1 MKVPGKKLAALL
13 ICAAVLLIG
22 GGSVLWAQHKDKN
35 AMIPVSVVSWDQNGP
50 KVRLLS
56 FFVDRQVGG
65 TTGRYCCVRVPKY
78 WKPGLSF
85 ELYWDYTE
93 ESEGSPSPQ
102 KIRVEIEEYK
112 PKDVENLNIH
122 FLPNHRIK
130 AIISGYG
137 LGSPFYPLPKEEWV
151 NWGVNENSLRNWKEH
166 YYEMIKGSDRFIPTD
181 EDWKWAEQWGLY
193 KEEAMRRNN
202 TPEQEQTR

>member
-35 AMIPVSVVSWDQNGP
+35 KMIPVSVSAWDQNNQ
-50 KVRLLS
+50 KVVVLS

-65 TTGRYCCVRVPKY
+65 TPGGRYCCVRIPKY
-78 WKPGLSF
+78 WRPGLSF

-112 PKDVENLNIH
+112 PENIATFNIH
-122 FLPNHRIK
+122 FYPDHRVK
-130 AIISGYG
+130 AIVSNRGF
-137 LGSPFYPLPKEEWV
+137 GSPFYPLQKEEWV
-151 NWGVNENSLRNWKEH
+151 NWGVDKDSLRNWKEH
-166 YYEMIKGSDRFIPTD
+166 YYEMIKGSIFTPND

-202 TPEQEQTR
+202 TPEQEQSQ